1 MAERIIIRGDS
12 YQQRRP
18 LYIIEM
24 DAVNPITG
32 TIGPLN
38 LAGTTVRTTFKR
50 VPTDPVSDP
59 NDTDAPIKADVTIS
73 STGVATSNGLVLVGA
88 ANAGKLAH
96 YLSAV
101 QSRSLPLGQQWV
113 SDVVVIFADTGEEIS
128 KEYTDTVSAIS
139 RITNREVT

>member
-59 NDTDAPIKADVTIS
+59 NDTDAPIKADITINTS
-73 STGVATSNGLVLVGA
+73 GVATSNGLVLVGA

>member
-1 MAERIIIRGDS
+1 MANREITRGDS

-18 LYIIEM
+18 LYIIEL
-24 DAVNPITG
+24 DAVDPATG

-50 VPTDPVSDP
+50 VATDPIGDP
-59 NDTDAPIKADVTIS
+59 SDTDAPIKADITIDAG
-73 STGVATSNGLVLVGA
+73 GVATSNGLVLVGA
-88 ANAGKLAH
+88 ATAGKLAH
-96 YLSAV
+96 YLSAT

-128 KEYTDTVSAIS
+128 KRYSDTLSAAD

>member
-1 MAERIIIRGDS
+1 MANREITRSDS

-18 LYIIEM
+18 LYIIEL
-24 DAVNPITG
+24 DAVDPVTG

-59 NDTDAPIKADVTIS
+59 NDTDAPIKADITID

-88 ANAGKLAH
+88 ANAGKLGH
-96 YLSAV
+96 HLTAV

-128 KEYTDTVSAIS
+128 KRYTDTVSAAD